1 MIIYMVEI
9 GIKVVI
15 KIAIFPPVTRK
26 TLRLIIYRRNNHC
39 DGNNNDGN
47 NYNDGNNNNRWH
59 YSEIHNVWDY
69 NCNR

>member
-39 DGNNNDGN
+39 DGN
-47 NYNDGNNNNRWH
+47 YNDGNNNNRWH
-59 YSEIHNVWDY
+59 YSGNHNVWDY